1 MCYFRDAIPEQSI
14 GSGQEENTYCRM
26 DNRLN
31 MQA

>member
-1 MCYFRDAIPEQSI
+1 MCYFQDAIPEQSI
-14 GSGQEENTYCRM
+14 RSKRKEHMGCRM